1 MKTAVIKT
9 GGKQYLVQEGD
20 VLKVEKLNAKEG
32 EKVVFDDVLLVFD
45 EKDISVGSPT
55 VEGAKV
61 EAEVL
66 EQGRDK
72 KLHVIRFRAK
82 SRYFRKYGHRQPY
95 SRVKISAIK

>member
-9 GGKQYLVQEGD
+9 GGKQYLVKEGD

-32 EKVVFDDVLLVFD
+32 EKVVFDNVLLVFD
-45 EKDISVGSPT
+45 EKDVSVGSPK
-55 VEGAKV
+55 VEGVKV

-95 SRVKISAIK
+95 SRIKISAIK